1 MQIKSS
7 QRFEALTGLRAIA
20 AIMVFL
26 YHNRKYWR
34 GWLPDFIIN
43 NLNEYHCGVT
53 LFFVLSGFLIAYTY
67 QDNPLHSKKEYIKYL
82 LIRLLRIFP
91 VYLIILTISFIH
103 TGFPVANKTI
113 YNYTLLKG
121 FSDLFN
127 LDGLPQSWS
136 LTVELSFYVCAP
148 LIYQYLKKTI
158 TKAALFQL
166 ILLTTF
172 LLIGYCWYFIDKNPD
187 KWLYNWLF
195 IFDSTFFGRFVE
207 FFSGMLLAYFVK
219 TNHPILQK
227 LTFKRSTLWSSLASL
242 CIIYGISLFEKDT
255 YDQGILHIPG
265 LILRNVFLPIAI
277 SILLYGLMT
286 ERTWFSRLLSTRFAI
301 LLGNASYIFYLVHVG
316 YVNQQ
321 LSTHHLLGDRNF
333 LLLWLISIAGYLLI
347 EKPIYMF
354 VRARIKKW

>member
-1 MQIKSS
+1 MKIKPS
-7 QRFEALTGLRAIA
+7 QRFEALTGLRAVA

-34 GWLPDFIIN
+34 GWLPDIVIN

-67 QDNPLHSKKEYIKYL
+67 QDNPLQSRKEYVQYL

-91 VYLIILTISFIH
+91 VYLIILTTSFIH
-103 TGFPVANKTI
+103 TGFPATNKTI

-121 FSDLFN
+121 FSDMFN

-148 LIYQYLKKTI
+148 FIYRYLKKAI
-158 TKAALFQL
+158 TKAIMFQV
-166 ILLTTF
+166 ILLVVS
-172 LLIGYCWYFIDKNPD
+172 LLIGYCWYFINKNPD

-195 IFDSTFFGRFVE
+195 IFDSTFSGRFVE
-207 FFSGMLLAYFVK
+207 FFAGMLLAYFVK
-219 TNHPILQK
+219 TEHPVLQK
-227 LTFKRSTLWSSLASL
+227 ISIKRITFRSTLAGLM
-242 CIIYGISLFEKDT
+242 IIYCISLFEKDT

-265 LILRNVFLPIAI
+265 LIVRNVFLPVVI
-277 SILLYGLMT
+277 SFLLYGLMT
-286 ERTWFSRLLSTRFAI
+286 ERTWFSRLLSTRIAI
-301 LLGNASYIFYLVHVG
+301 IMGNASYLFYLVHVG

-321 LSTHHLLGDRNF
+321 LSVHHFLKDRNF
-333 LLLWLISIAGYLLI
+333 ILLWLISIAGYLLV
-347 EKPIYMF
+347 EKPIYLYM
-354 VRARIKKW
+354 RRRISN